1 MHKVFISYHHKNDQ
15 YYKDFLIETN
25 KLSPIFIDGSVDSG
39 EIDDSLTDQEIRR
52 IIRDD
57 YLKDTTVTILL
68 VGTETKYRKHIDWEI
83 FSSMIDGK
91 VNKKSGLLVINL
103 PSTECQYFRASHGEE
118 EKRTLHPSTT
128 SWTTLKTRKEFDERF
143 PYVPKRILDSIYN
156 KGAKISIVNWDTI
169 SNNWAGLEMLIDLTF
184 KDKNDCE
191 YDFTEPMKRKNFN
204 PVTV

>member
-15 YYKDFLIETN
+15 YYKDFLIEMN
-25 KLSPIFIDGSVDSG
+25 RLSPIFIDGSVDSG
-39 EIDDSLTDQEIRR
+39 DISDDLTDQEIRR

-91 VNKKSGLLVINL
+91 VNKKSGLLVVNL
-103 PSTECQYFRASHGEE
+103 PSTGCTYFRASHGEE
-118 EKRTLHPSTT
+118 EKKAIHPDTT

-143 PYVPKRILDSIYN
+143 PYVPKRILDSIHN
-156 KGAKISIVNWDTI
+156 KNAKISIVNWDTI
-169 SNNWAGLEMLIDLTF
+169 FNNWGGLETLIDLTF
-184 KDKNDCE
+184 KDKNECE
-191 YDFTEPMKRKNFN
+191 YDLSEPMKRKNFN
-204 PVTV
+204 PVIA

>member
-25 KLSPIFIDGSVDSG
+25 KRSPIFIDGSVDSG
-39 EIDDSLTDQEIRR
+39 EIDDNLTDQEIRR

-103 PSTECQYFRASHGEE
+103 PSTGCQYFRASHGEE

-143 PYVPKRILDSIYN
+143 PCVPKRILDSIYN